1 MKPLPLPVRLA
12 AGILAT
18 AVEQARDLPRQLA
31 ELPITAVS
39 QTLQAG
45 MRMQQRVTELAI
57 KGDRALSVL
66 QPVEEKPSWATFDDD
81 LEEEYGT
88 DPYDAPTEEFR
99 RDGASNGTSNG
110 TRPRTV
116 TPIDVARAT
125 TPAPEADPVDRF
137 DAVDDLDSLDDA
149 EALALIE
156 EAEDD
161 EGGAAPV
168 ASPAGPA
175 VHPEYPQLS
184 IPQLRGRLRFLTLAD
199 LRSLLEWELANG
211 ARPPYLT
218 MLQNRI
224 TTVSEG

>member
-12 AGILAT
+12 AGIVAT

-45 MRMQQRVTELAI
+45 MRVQQKVTELAI

-88 DPYDAPTEEFR
+88 GPLDTLTEEFPDNR
-99 RDGASNGTSNG
+99 ANNGA
-110 TRPRTV
+110 RPRTV
-116 TPIDVARAT
+116 TPIDVARAS
-125 TPAPEADPVDRF
+125 TPAPAVEPVDRI
-137 DAVDDLDSLDDA
+137 DAVDDLDVLDDA

-156 EAEDD
+156 DAEDD
-161 EGGAAPV
+161 EGGSAPTV
-168 ASPAGPA
+168 PPAGPS

-184 IPQLRGRLRFLTLAD
+184 VAQLRGRLRFLTLAD

-211 ARPPYLT
+211 ARPPFVT

>member
-81 LEEEYGT
+81 LEEEYGSE
-88 DPYDAPTEEFR
+88 PYEADAPTEEFR
-99 RDGASNGTSNG
+99 TNGARS
-110 TRPRTV
+110 RTV
-116 TPIDVARAT
+116 TPIDVARAAA
-125 TPAPEADPVDRF
+125 PAPDADPVDRI

-149 EALALIE
+149 EALALID
-156 EAEDD
+156 EAEDE
-161 EGGAAPV
+161 EGGAVPV
-168 ASPAGPA
+168 PPPAGPPA
-175 VHPEYPQLS
+175 FAEYPQLS
-184 IPQLRGRLRFLTLAD
+184 IPQLRGRLRFLTLAE
-199 LRSLLEWELANG
+199 LRSLLDWELDHD
-211 ARPPYLT
+211 ARPPYIT

>member
-66 QPVEEKPSWATFDDD
+66 QPVEEKPDWATFDDD
-81 LEEEYGT
+81 LDAEYGT
-88 DPYDAPTEEFR
+88 DADDAPTE
-99 RDGASNGTSNG
+99 DVHHNGTSNG
-110 TRPRTV
+110 VRPRTV
-116 TPIDVARAT
+116 TPIDVARAS
-125 TPAPEADPVDRF
+125 TPAPEPEPVDRI
-137 DAVDDLDSLDDA
+137 DAVDDLDTLDDA

-161 EGGAAPV
+161 EGGAALAVP
-168 ASPAGPA
+168 AAGPA
-175 VHPEYPQLS
+175 AYPEYPQLS
-184 IPQLRGRLRFLTLAD
+184 IPQLRGRLRFLTLTD
-199 LRSLLEWELANG
+199 LRALLEWELANG

>member
-99 RDGASNGTSNG
+99 NNGA
-110 TRPRTV
+110 RPRPV
-116 TPIDVARAT
+116 TPIDVARAA
-125 TPAPEADPVDRF
+125 TPAPEPEPADRI

-161 EGGAAPV
+161 EGGAAPI
-168 ASPAGPA
+168 AAPAGPS

-199 LRSLLEWELANG
+199 LQSLLEWELANG
-211 ARPPYLT
+211 ARPPYIT

>member
-57 KGDRALSVL
+57 KGDRALAVL

-88 DPYDAPTEEFR
+88 DRRDAPSQEIPSN
-99 RDGASNGTSNG
+99 GASNGV
-110 TRPRTV
+110 RPRTV

-125 TPAPEADPVDRF
+125 APAPDADPVDRI

-156 EAEDD
+156 DAEDA
-161 EGGAAPV
+161 EGRAAPAV
-168 ASPAGPA
+168 PPPGPSA
-175 VHPEYPQLS
+175 HPEYPQLS

-199 LRSLLEWELANG
+199 LRSLLEWELANE
-211 ARPPYLT
+211 ARPPYIT

-224 TTVSEG
+224 AAVSEG

>member
-45 MRMQQRVTELAI
+45 MRMQQKVTELAI

-81 LEEEYGT
+81 LEDDYGT

-99 RDGASNGTSNG
+99 NNGA
-110 TRPRTV
+110 RPRTV
-116 TPIDVARAT
+116 TPIDIARAAAH
-125 TPAPEADPVDRF
+125 APEADPVDRI
-137 DAVDDLDSLDDA
+137 DAVDDLDALDDA
-149 EALALIE
+149 EALALIDD
-156 EAEDD
+156 AEDD
-161 EGGAAPV
+161 EGGAAP
-168 ASPAGPA
+168 AEPPAGPA
-175 VHPEYPQLS
+175 AYAEYPQLS